1 MPPIMV
7 TGDPLIC
14 YCGKATKIYDS
25 LFRRNFCSDECSD
38 ALRLFLGGTD
48 KTIEIMKEVRAGDFK
63 ITGPVLTLWDQKK
76 ALKIDEIDKK
86 VQTQQVLEH
95 NRVTLRKLGIDEKT
109 IDAMLEAQLKAAA
122 GIKEPIKS

>member
-48 KTIEIMKEVRAGDFK
+48 KTIEIMREVRAGDFK
-63 ITGPVLTLWDQKK
+63 INGPVVTLGEVLQAHQARKTITID
-76 ALKIDEIDKK
+76 KIDAQI
-86 VQTQQVLEH
+86 QAQQALEKD
-95 NRVTLRKLGIDEKT
+95 RKELRKLGLDEKT
-109 IDAMLEAQLKAAA
+109 IEAMLLAKKGA
-122 GIKEPIKS
+122 